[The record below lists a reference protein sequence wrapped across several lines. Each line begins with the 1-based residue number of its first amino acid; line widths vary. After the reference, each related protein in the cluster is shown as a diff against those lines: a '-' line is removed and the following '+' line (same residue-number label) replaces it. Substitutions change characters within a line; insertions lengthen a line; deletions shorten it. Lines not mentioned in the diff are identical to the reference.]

1 MQTTIAFTPVAAST
15 LAAPS
20 INLNSIAHAVN
31 VVTDTTPLVSAPT
44 APIDELKSLEVA
56 RISWE
61 TTELAASNRRLYTIL
76 VQAYHYYLVM
86 KKDGNEE
93 VRKQRATALEQF
105 IAERGYNFTPS
116 SHDMTRVVKCVFGVD
131 RRRVSA
137 YSIALREALRQEIAA
152 ADLVEF
158 LDTNGGVEQIRMG
171 GTKPLSAT
179 KRAALVKDSVLHN
192 QLANIKMDPLAIGS
206 DADWVDKQ
214 VVIIA
219 TYLPTGELQANAV
232 VKHDGAVN
240 AALAAYHSNQQA
252 KLRAEAKAEKDSV
265 KAAQAELKTAESNAK
280 AAEAAQKALTAALDK
295 KDKLAIQIAKALAE
309 KEDAEQKLAQTS
321 LALEETVA

>member
-1 MQTTIAFTPVAAST
+1 MQTTVAFTPIAAST
-15 LAAPS
+15 SVAPS

-31 VVTDTTPLVSAPT
+31 VVTDTTPPVITPT

-61 TTELAASNRRLYTIL
+61 TNELAASNRRLYSIL
-76 VQAYHYYLVM
+76 VQAYTYYLVM
-86 KKDGNEE
+86 KKDEKDE
-93 VRKQRATALEQF
+93 VRKQHTAALEQF
-105 IAERGYNFTPS
+105 ITERGYVFTPS

-137 YSIALREALRQEIAA
+137 YSIALREALRQEIVA

-158 LDTNGGVEQIRMG
+158 LEANGGVEQIRMG

-179 KRAALVKDSVLHN
+179 KRAALVKDSVLDS
-192 QLANIKMDPLAIGS
+192 QLGIVKFDPLAIGA
-206 DADWVDKQ
+206 DADWTDKQ

-232 VKHDGAVN
+232 VKHEGAVN

-252 KLRAEAKAEKDSV
+252 KLRADAKAERDHFREVEAKAKAEQAAKDALAAVIEK
-265 KAAQAELKTAESNAK
+265 EAK
-280 AAEAAQKALTAALDK
+280 HAKRMEKVAAER
-295 KDKLAIQIAKALAE
+295 AE
-309 KEDAEQKLAQTS
+309 AERMARNLVPANT
-321 LALEETVA
+321 LLEVAEA